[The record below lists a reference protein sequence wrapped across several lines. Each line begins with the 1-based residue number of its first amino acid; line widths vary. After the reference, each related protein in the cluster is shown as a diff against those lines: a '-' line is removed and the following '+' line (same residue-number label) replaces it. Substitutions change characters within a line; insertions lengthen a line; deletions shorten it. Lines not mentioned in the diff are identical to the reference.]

1 MALVSDILLI
11 VGALGAMAYCV
22 VLSRRLKKFNDLETG
37 VGGAIALLSAQVDDM
52 TKTLENA
59 RKIAHSSVLSLDGV
73 TERAEAASKRLE
85 LLMASLHD
93 LPSERPEPPQSK
105 TGRDEEA
112 GSEGKMFLSQRG
124 RVAGAGR

>member
-1 MALVSDILLI
+1 MALVSDILL
-11 VGALGAMAYCV
+11 VLGALGATAYCI
-22 VLSRRLKKFNDLETG
+22 VLSRRLKKFNNLETG

-59 RKIAHSSVLSLDGV
+59 RKIANSSAMSLDGV

-93 LPSERPEPPQSK
+93 LPDERITQGEPK
-105 TGRDEEA
+105 EEA
-112 GSEGKMFLSQRG
+112 ATQPTVFLSQR
-124 RVAGAGR
+124 RRSAGAAK